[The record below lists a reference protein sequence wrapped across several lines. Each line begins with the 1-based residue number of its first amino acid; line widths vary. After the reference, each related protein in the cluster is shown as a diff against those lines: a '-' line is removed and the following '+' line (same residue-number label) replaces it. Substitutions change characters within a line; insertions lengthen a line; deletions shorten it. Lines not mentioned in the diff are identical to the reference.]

1 MTSANR
7 APERLLTIAQAAE
20 EVNYD
25 EGTILAWIARGLPHV
40 APGGRARPR
49 HADIRIK
56 ASALWAWIDGL
67 TLERRPAPAAK
78 GRGPAAKVKPAA
90 KSGSLSAW
98 RQVKG
103 AK

>member
-1 MTSANR
+1 MTTR
-7 APERLLTIAQAAE
+7 EPERLLTIDQAAE
-20 EVNYD
+20 LASYD
-25 EGTILAWIARGLPHV
+25 ADTILAWIARGLPHI

-67 TLERRPAPAAK
+67 TLQRKPAPAEK
-78 GRGPAAKVKPAA
+78 GRGPAKVKTAA

-103 AK
+103 VK